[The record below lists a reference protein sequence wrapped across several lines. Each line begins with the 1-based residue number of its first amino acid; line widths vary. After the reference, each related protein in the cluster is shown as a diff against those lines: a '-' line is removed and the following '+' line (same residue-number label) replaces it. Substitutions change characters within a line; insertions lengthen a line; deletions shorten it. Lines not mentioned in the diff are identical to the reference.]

1 MFCRSPKARAAG
13 FRRLGRARWRLRC
26 GRGPS
31 GPESRA
37 LGRKLAPALRI
48 SQNFFRESLPPFGLF
63 GNRPPCFFSRRRF
76 VPTAVPILISV
87 SANEKI
93 RKHRDRHRGLG
104 HNSGFRTLLAE
115 KMGRG
120 CGVFLFISSRV
131 FDNASRGVLHMDLR
145 NLLYCARGSGKSARA
160 VAPRS
165 SSAAAR
171 ARSALLF
178 CCRGRIIDIVFFLW
192 NFRTAHRS

>member
-1 MFCRSPKARAAG
+1 MFCRSPKARDAG
-13 FRRLGRARWRLRC
+13 FRRLGGGAAVAMREWFPA
-26 GRGPS
+26 GP
-31 GPESRA
+31 
-37 LGRKLAPALRI
+37 APAHWGG
-48 SQNFFRESLPPFGLF
+48 SL
-63 GNRPPCFFSRRRF
+63 RPPCGLAKIFFGNPSLLLAFSGSDPLFFRGGVF
-76 VPTAVPILISV
+76 VPPAVPISINL
-87 SANEKI
+87 SANEKV
-93 RKHRDRHRGLG
+93 RKHRNRHRGLG
-104 HNSGFRTLLAE
+104 HNSGVWTLLAE

-120 CGVFLFISSRV
+120 CGIFLFISSRF

-145 NLLYCARGSGKSARA
+145 NLLYCARDSGKSACA

-165 SSAAAR
+165 SSAAVR

>member
-1 MFCRSPKARAAG
+1 MIVLPLSESPRRGLSPSWGGAAVAMREG
-13 FRRLGRARWRLRC
+13 FPA
-26 GRGPS
+26 GP
-31 GPESRA
+31 
-37 LGRKLAPALRI
+37 APAHWGGSLCPPCGLAKI
-48 SQNFFRESLPPFGLF
+48 FFGNPSLLLAFSGSDPLFFRG
-63 GNRPPCFFSRRRF
+63 GVF
-76 VPTAVPILISV
+76 VPPAVPISINL
-87 SANEKI
+87 SANEKV
-93 RKHRDRHRGLG
+93 RKHRNRHRGLG
-104 HNSGFRTLLAE
+104 HNSGVWTLLAE

-120 CGVFLFISSRV
+120 CGIFLFISSRF

-145 NLLYCARGSGKSARA
+145 NLLYCARDSGKSACA

-165 SSAAAR
+165 SSAAVR

>member
-1 MFCRSPKARAAG
+1 M
-13 FRRLGRARWRLRC
+13 RC
-26 GRGPS
+26 GRGFPR
-31 GPESRA
+31 GRPRA
-37 LGRKLAPALRI
+37 LGRKFASALRI
-48 SQNFFRESLPPFGLF
+48 SQNFFRESLLPFGLF
-63 GNRPPCFFSRRRF
+63 GNPSLLLVFSGSDPLFFRGGVF
-76 VPTAVPILISV
+76 VPPAVPISINL
-87 SANEKI
+87 SANEKV
-93 RKHRDRHRGLG
+93 RKHRNRHRGLG
-104 HNSGFRTLLAE
+104 HNSGVWTLLAE

-120 CGVFLFISSRV
+120 CGIFLFISSRF

-145 NLLYCARGSGKSARA
+145 NLLYCARGSGKSACA

-165 SSAAAR
+165 SSAAVR